1 MTQNQIINLVKE
13 HGWIQHDF
21 AKDLEQ
27 SKVLGLFFNSD
38 KTFKFGIH
46 LIRTKKTHKENIVI
60 TQLEPSLK
68 FNLTFDELDG
78 DYTVDD
84 INFKIIK

>member
-1 MTQNQIINLVKE
+1 MTQNQMVNLVRE

-21 AKDLEQ
+21 AEDLEQ

-46 LIRTKKTHKENIVI
+46 LIRTKETHEENIII

-78 DYTVDD
+78 DYTVED
-84 INFKIIK
+84 INFEIIK

>member
-1 MTQNQIINLVKE
+1 MTQNQMVNLVRE
-13 HGWIQHDF
+13 HGWIKHDF

-46 LIRTKKTHKENIVI
+46 LIRTKKTHKENIII

-78 DYTVDD
+78 DYTVED
-84 INFKIIK
+84 INFEIIK

>member
-1 MTQNQIINLVKE
+1 MTQNQMVNLVRE
-13 HGWIQHDF
+13 YGWIPHDF

-46 LIRTKKTHKENIVI
+46 LIRTKKTHKEDIVI

-68 FNLTFDELDG
+68 FNLKFGELDG
-78 DYTVDD
+78 DYTADD
-84 INFKIIK
+84 INFKIIT

>member
-1 MTQNQIINLVKE
+1 MTQNKVVNLVRDY
-13 HGWIQHDF
+13 GWIQHDN

-27 SKVLGLFFNSD
+27 SKALGLFFNSD
-38 KTFKFGIH
+38 KTFEFGIH

-60 TQLEPSLK
+60 TQLKPSRK

-78 DYTVDD
+78 DYTADD
-84 INFKIIK
+84 IDFKIII

>member
-1 MTQNQIINLVKE
+1 MTQNQMVNLVRE
-13 HGWIQHDF
+13 HGWIKHDF
-21 AKDLEQ
+21 AEDLEQ
-27 SKVLGLFFNSD
+27 SKALGLFFNSD

-60 TQLEPSLK
+60 TQLEPLLK

-78 DYTVDD
+78 DYTVED

>member
-1 MTQNQIINLVKE
+1 MTQNQMVNLVRDY
-13 HGWIQHDF
+13 GWIHHDF

-27 SKVLGLFFNSD
+27 SKVIGLFFNSD

-46 LIRTKKTHKENIVI
+46 LIRTKKTHKEDIII

>member
-1 MTQNQIINLVKE
+1 MTQNQMINLVRE
-13 HGWIQHDF
+13 HGWIQHNF

-27 SKVLGLFFNSD
+27 SKVLGLFFNLD

-46 LIRTKKTHKENIVI
+46 LIRTKKTHKEDIII
-60 TQLEPSLK
+60 TQLKPSLK

-78 DYTVDD
+78 DYTVDG

>member
-1 MTQNQIINLVKE
+1 MTQNQMVNLVRE
-13 HGWIQHDF
+13 HGWVQHDF

-46 LIRTKKTHKENIVI
+46 LIRTKKHIK
-60 TQLEPSLK
+60 
-68 FNLTFDELDG
+68 
-78 DYTVDD
+78 
-84 INFKIIK
+84 KI